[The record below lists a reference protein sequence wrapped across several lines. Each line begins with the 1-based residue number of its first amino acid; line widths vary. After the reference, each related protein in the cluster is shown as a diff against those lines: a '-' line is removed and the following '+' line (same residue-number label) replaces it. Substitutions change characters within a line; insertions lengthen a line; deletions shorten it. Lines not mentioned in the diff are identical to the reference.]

1 MSNKMTVKD
10 RLKTY
15 RKHPGSFLVMLLVM
29 LGALLTFSVL
39 LFLIAYILI
48 NGVPHIKL
56 SLFEWNYT
64 SENASVVPALINT
77 IVMTILSLLIAVP
90 FGIFSAIF
98 LVEYSGKG
106 NKFVEVIRLTTET
119 LSGIPSIVYGLFGM
133 LFFVNTLDW
142 GFSILAGQLFLIL
155 CVQSVL
161 EAMASKWQSGFM
173 QKPIELGCYIASLAV
188 VLRFMETY
196 LLDILR
202 ALTHFF

>member
-106 NKFVEVIRLTTET
+106 NKFVEVIRIRIVRNVVFRKYAGL
-119 LSGIPSIVYGLFGM
+119 GIFDFGRSVYIVYYDPSAYYENDGR
-133 LFFVNTLDW
+133 
-142 GFSILAGQLFLIL
+142 SA
-155 CVQSVL
+155 
-161 EAMASKWQSGFM
+161 
-173 QKPIELGCYIASLAV
+173 
-188 VLRFMETY
+188 
-196 LLDILR
+196 
-202 ALTHFF
+202 

>member
-1 MSNKMTVKD
+1 
-10 RLKTY
+10 
-15 RKHPGSFLVMLLVM
+15 MLLVM

-133 LFFVNTLDW
+133 LFFRKY
-142 GFSILAGQLFLIL
+142 AGLGIFDFGR
-155 CVQSVL
+155 SV
-161 EAMASKWQSGFM
+161 
-173 QKPIELGCYIASLAV
+173 YIVYYDPSAYYENDGRSA
-188 VLRFMETY
+188 
-196 LLDILR
+196 
-202 ALTHFF
+202 